1 MTYQEAITATERL
14 GERFDEKFSQSDKD
28 LIVELYYEVLN
39 KTFRPTSCQQC
50 YHDALIEIYLY
61 LKREKKMAKKC
72 NYRMKAGFIIS
83 CPDFHNGR
91 IYTNDNLTDAVA
103 REYLQKYPKRGN
115 CFSKMPDPEME
126 YEEAAATSAATMATA
141 TSKRSK

>member
-14 GERFDEKFSQSDKD
+14 RERFNEKFSQSDKD

-39 KTFRPTSCQQC
+39 KAFRPTSCQQC

-103 REYLQKYPKRGN
+103 REYLQKYPKREN

-141 TSKRSK
+141 TSERSK

>member
-1 MTYQEAITATERL
+1 MTYEEAIVETQRL
-14 GERFDEKFSQSDKD
+14 REHFDEKFSQSQKD
-28 LIVELYYEVLN
+28 TIAHLYYEVLG

-103 REYLQKYPKRGN
+103 KEYLQKYPKRES
-115 CFSKMPDPEME
+115 CFSKMPDPDME
-126 YEEAAATSAATMATA
+126 FEETAPASASTTK
-141 TSKRSK
+141 SKK

>member
-1 MTYQEAITATERL
+1 MTYEEAIIETQRL
-14 GERFDEKFSQSDKD
+14 REHFDETFSQSQKD
-28 LIVELYYEVLN
+28 TIANLYYEVLG

-61 LKREKKMAKKC
+61 LKRNKTMAKKC

-103 REYLQKYPKRGN
+103 KEYLQKYPKRES
-115 CFSKMPDPEME
+115 CFSKMPDPDME
-126 YEEAAATSAATMATA
+126 LEETAPASASTTK
-141 TSKRSK
+141 SKK

>member
-1 MTYQEAITATERL
+1 MTYQEALTATERL
-14 GERFDEKFSQSDKD
+14 RGHFDEKFSQSDKD

-91 IYTNDNLTDAVA
+91 IYTNDNLTDAIA
-103 REYLQKYPKRGN
+103 KEYLQKYPKREN
-115 CFSKMPDPEME
+115 CFSKMPDPDME
-126 YEEAAATSAATMATA
+126 LEEAATETATA
-141 TSKRSK
+141 STTKSKK

>member
-1 MTYQEAITATERL
+1 MTYQEALTATERL
-14 GERFDEKFSQSDKD
+14 RERFDEKFSQSDKD
-28 LIVELYYEVLN
+28 LIIELYHEVLN

-91 IYTNDNLTDAVA
+91 IYTNDNLTDAIA
-103 REYLQKYPKRGN
+103 KEYLQKYPKREN
-115 CFSKMPDPEME
+115 CFAKMPDTEME
-126 YEEAAATSAATMATA
+126 YEETAAAPTT
-141 TSKRSK
+141 KLKK